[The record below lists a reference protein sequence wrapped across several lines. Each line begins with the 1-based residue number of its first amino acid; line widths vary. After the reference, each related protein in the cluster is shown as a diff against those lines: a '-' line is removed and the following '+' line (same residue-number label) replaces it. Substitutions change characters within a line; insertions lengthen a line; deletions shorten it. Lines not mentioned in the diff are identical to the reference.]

1 MRCVQPG
8 VFCRQDTEQARA
20 VGAPW
25 LQFHDVP
32 EENGTMKKISQYFL
46 QGLLILVPGVATL
59 YVVYLVFAKIDS
71 IFPFDMPGVGFLLTV
86 GVITAVGFVTSNLLA
101 SRLLHLVDAM
111 FVRLPLVAMLY
122 TSIKDLIQ
130 AFVGEKKSFNRPVQ
144 VALDAQGAIRVLGF
158 VTREDLAALG
168 MDGSVAVYLPQSYN
182 FAGNLIIVD
191 RVRVSPVDADPG
203 EVMKLIVSGGVSAK

>member
-1 MRCVQPG
+1 
-8 VFCRQDTEQARA
+8 
-20 VGAPW
+20 
-25 LQFHDVP
+25 
-32 EENGTMKKISQYFL
+32 MKKISQYFL